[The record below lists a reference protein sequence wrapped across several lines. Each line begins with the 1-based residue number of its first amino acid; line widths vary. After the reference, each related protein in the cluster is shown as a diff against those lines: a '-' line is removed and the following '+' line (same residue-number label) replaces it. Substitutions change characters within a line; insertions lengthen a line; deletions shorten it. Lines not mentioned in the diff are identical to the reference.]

1 MIIGYSHVTL
11 SSADLNQDATWL
23 ESLGFVRKFSE
34 EGLVNDPLKG
44 PFLET
49 PADTMSM
56 IFLEAPG
63 SIAVELV
70 SYERWADSSV
80 GNYELL
86 LEVPVGYSCDDLQA
100 LDYHHVWG
108 NTVSRDV
115 GGGSVGSMNIP
126 LSFARGS
133 GNTGGVLSI
142 RSVTEN
148 VGRELDFWC
157 RALGCRK
164 GTHSGSTPT
173 PWVTAEFASPF
184 PQWCANLMFVEGDP
198 VPHPQM
204 DSPGSTCVSILVKD
218 LQEIADTALGA
229 GALSVSNSFEI
240 EVDGKELKI
249 AIMRTPTGAIVELME
264 YQKPRSRHDRS

>member
-11 SSADLNQDATWL
+11 SSADLNQDAAWL
-23 ESLGFVRKFSE
+23 ESMGFERKFTE

-44 PFLET
+44 PYLAT

-63 SIAVELV
+63 SIAIELV

-86 LEVPVGYSCDDLQA
+86 LESPAGHSCGDLQA

-108 NTVSRDV
+108 NTLSRDL

-133 GNTGGVLSI
+133 GETGGVLSI
-142 RSVTEN
+142 RSVTAN
-148 VGRELDFWC
+148 VGRELEFWC
-157 RALGCRK
+157 SALGCCK
-164 GTHSGSTPT
+164 GAHSGSAPT
-173 PWVTAEFASPF
+173 PWVTAEFASPV
-184 PQWCANLMFVEGDP
+184 PQWRANLMFVEGDP
-198 VPHPQM
+198 VPHPHM

-218 LQEIADTALGA
+218 LQRTADTASGA

-240 EVDGKELKI
+240 EVDGKVLKI
-249 AIMRTPTGAIVELME
+249 AIVRTPGGAIVELME
-264 YQKPRSRHDRS
+264 YQPGWSR